1 MSLSGRSCSEKT
13 SNCVTFGKRNC
24 TDRVKGSAIALDER
38 TGKRRVFGTVKPS
51 CLIL

>member
-1 MSLSGRSCSEKT
+1 MPLSGRSCSDKI

-24 TDRVKGSAIALDER
+24 TDSMKREAIALDEG
-38 TGKRRVFGTVKPS
+38 TGKHRVFGTVKLS